1 MYNSMVIGLAEGEDA
16 DHLFHA
22 LADSTRRE
30 ILAVVLTGDHSVSD
44 LARRFP
50 ISFAA
55 VHKHVTVLE
64 RAGLVSKQ
72 RQGREQRVSG
82 QVDRLRDARRLLDDL
97 ETVWRERI
105 ERISALLADPPPTDS
120 PRTDSPPTDSPPT
133 EPGTHRP
140 APPEEPHP

>member
-1 MYNSMVIGLAEGEDA
+1 MYNSMVIGLAEAENA

-30 ILAVVLTGDHSVSD
+30 ILALVLTGEHSVSD

-72 RQGREQRVSG
+72 RQDREQRVSG
-82 QVDRLRDARRLLDDL
+82 EVDRLREARRLLDDL

-105 ERISALLADPPPTDS
+105 ERISALLADPPPTDA
-120 PRTDSPPTDSPPT
+120 PPTHRPPA

-140 APPEEPHP
+140 APLEEPHP

>member
-1 MYNSMVIGLAEGEDA
+1 MYNSMVIGLAEAENA

-30 ILAVVLTGDHSVSD
+30 ILALVLTGEHSVSD

-82 QVDRLRDARRLLDDL
+82 EVDRLREARRLLDDL

-105 ERISALLADPPPTDS
+105 ERISALLADPPPTDA
-120 PRTDSPPTDSPPT
+120 PPTHRPPA

-140 APPEEPHP
+140 APLEEPHP

>member
-1 MYNSMVIGLAEGEDA
+1 MYNSMVIGLAEAENA

-30 ILAVVLTGDHSVSD
+30 ILALVLTGEHSVSD

-82 QVDRLRDARRLLDDL
+82 EVDRLREARRLLDDL

-105 ERISALLADPPPTDS
+105 ERISALLADPPPTDA
-120 PRTDSPPTDSPPT
+120 PHTHHPPA

-140 APPEEPHP
+140 APLEEPHP

>member
-1 MYNSMVIGLAEGEDA
+1 MYNSMVIGLAETEDA

-22 LADSTRRE
+22 LADGTRRE
-30 ILAVVLTGDHSVSD
+30 ILALVLTGEHSVSD

-64 RAGLVSKQ
+64 RAGLVTKQ

-82 QVDRLRDARRLLDDL
+82 QVDRLREARRLLDDL

-105 ERISALLADPPPTDS
+105 GRISALLAEPPS
-120 PRTDSPPTDSPPT
+120 DSPPPDSL
-133 EPGTHRP
+133 P
-140 APPEEPHP
+140 AR